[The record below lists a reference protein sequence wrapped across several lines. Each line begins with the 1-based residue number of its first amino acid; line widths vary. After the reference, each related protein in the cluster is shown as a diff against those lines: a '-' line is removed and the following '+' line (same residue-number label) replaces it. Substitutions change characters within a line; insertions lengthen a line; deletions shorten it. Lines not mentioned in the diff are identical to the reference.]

1 MKASFP
7 PKVSPVAL
15 KSKVSV
21 LRSSM
26 LTLTLLGFSH
36 LHGQTISWGN
46 TGGST
51 AWYTAANWSPSTA
64 SGAWTTS
71 NVAQFQNTGTAS
83 TSGINMG
90 TSALSIGA
98 IEVTSVRTRTLTIGN
113 SSGTSGNVTL
123 NGATLTSVSN
133 VVLRNASGS
142 TLTLQNNETGSG
154 KTMEVVLGNSTD
166 NRLLLDGSGN
176 IVISSV
182 ISGTARPLSVS
193 GSGSGQLTLSNSN
206 TYSGNTTLH
215 SGGRLAVINT
225 TGSATGSG
233 NVQANTGSVILGTG
247 FVSPA
252 AGGSITVSSGAKVS
266 VGNSSGD
273 VSGKILT
280 FTPASGSIA
289 TTFETGSTLE
299 FDLFSGAGLGDQS
312 SIVSSSDLFRTG
324 GSFNI
329 QSGVKLRVSSSMTGF
344 AANDRWRLFDWTT
357 LGGNAPSGTFESSL
371 MELPALTSGLEW
383 NLSQLQTFGTLSVT
397 AASFAAVPEP
407 NRAVFMLLGS
417 CIAIFRR
424 KR

>member
-1 MKASFP
+1 
-7 PKVSPVAL
+7 
-15 KSKVSV
+15 
-21 LRSSM
+21 
-26 LTLTLLGFSH
+26 
-36 LHGQTISWGN
+36 
-46 TGGST
+46 
-51 AWYTAANWSPSTA
+51 
-64 SGAWTTS
+64 
-71 NVAQFQNTGTAS
+71 
-83 TSGINMG
+83 MG

-98 IEVTSVRTRTLTIGN
+98 IEVTSVRTRNLTIGN
-113 SSGTSGNVTL
+113 SSGTSGNLTL
-123 NGATLTSVSN
+123 NGATLNSVSN

-154 KTMEVVLGNSTD
+154 KTTEVVLGNSTD

-215 SGGRLAVINT
+215 SGGRLAATNT

-233 NVQANTGSVILGTG
+233 NVQANTGSVILGIG

-252 AGGSITVSSGAKVS
+252 AGGAITVGSGAKVRI
-266 VGNSSGD
+266 GNSSGD
-273 VSGKILT
+273 DSGKILT
-280 FTPASGSIA
+280 FTPASGSIT
-289 TTFETGSTLE
+289 TTFETGSTIE

-371 MELPALTSGLEW
+371 MELPALTTGLEW
-383 NLSQLQTFGTLSVT
+383 NLSQLQTLGTLSVT

-407 NRAVFMLLGS
+407 NRAVFMLLGI